1 MAWREVIVGLNSLGV
16 GDVGTI
22 RQKIEQAREQMRS
35 RGQEELAD
43 RLGEA
48 AGALERG
55 EMTEYRRLV
64 SLVVSR
70 LGHLRD

>member
-1 MAWREVIVGLNSLGV
+1 MSWRQLIVGLNSLGV
-16 GDVGTI
+16 GDLVAI
-22 RQKIEQAREQMRS
+22 RRKIDQAREQMRS

-48 AGALERG
+48 ADALERG
-55 EMTEYRRLV
+55 EMTEYRRLL

-70 LGHLRD
+70 LGHLRG